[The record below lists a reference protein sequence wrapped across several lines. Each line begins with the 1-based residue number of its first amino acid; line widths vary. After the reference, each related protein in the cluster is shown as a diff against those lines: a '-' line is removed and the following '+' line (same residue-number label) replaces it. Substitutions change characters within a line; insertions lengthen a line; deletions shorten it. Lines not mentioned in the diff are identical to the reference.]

1 MFLKT
6 AQIKK
11 MMKAALKGA
20 GLYVGN
26 TRGSYVVWTA
36 GWGLETDAE
45 FASNK
50 FKAALTELIGD
61 IPMPEETC
69 RFYMKNGDVVIE
81 SAEYPENA
89 YAAWREAKDFAVS
102 TPLVLLSWPHEFA
115 VYQVHSNY
123 RYLTL
128 RRSRTHEVISYKE
141 LDTKIEG
148 MPGNP
153 NCIGSRLY
161 WKNDTT
167 IYWVDAER
175 LAEKVREAILPRL
188 SDLDFFQGD
197 WLPKEGSKEKEDV
210 KENADAEEMLPYA

>member
-26 TRGSYVVWTA
+26 TRGSYMVWAA

-50 FKAALTELIGD
+50 FKAAVTELIGD

-69 RFYMKNGDVVIE
+69 RFYMENGDVVIE
-81 SAEYPENA
+81 SAEYPGSA
-89 YAAWREAKDFAVS
+89 YAAWRAAKDFAVS
-102 TPLVLLSWPHEFA
+102 TPLVLRSWPHEFA
-115 VYQVHSNY
+115 IYQVHSNHE
-123 RYLTL
+123 YLTL
-128 RRSRTHEVISYKE
+128 RRSRTHEVISSKE

-167 IYWVDAER
+167 IYWVDAEQ
-175 LAEKVREAILPRL
+175 LAEKVREIILPCL
-188 SDLDFFQGD
+188 SGLDFFQGD
-197 WLPKEGSKEKEDV
+197 WLLEAGHDERDESDNE
-210 KENADAEEMLPYA
+210 LPYA